1 MKTETPTLKER
12 WQAYRQLHPKIRIRD
27 AASALGVSEA
37 ELLAT
42 GCGGGGGASGPAAWP
57 GEPKRSSHQNVTRL
71 AGDWTKLVTDLSIL
85 GRVMCL
91 TRNEHAVHER
101 FGEFLKTD
109 FFHGMGQVVGPDID
123 LRLFMTHW
131 QNGFALTDF
140 RPDGER
146 QSFQFFDASGE
157 AVHKVY
163 LQKESNYG
171 GYGVILNKYR
181 SPDQGTEQSVEPA
194 PASKPEIPDAEIDVA
209 GFQQA
214 WLEMKDTHAFF
225 VIMGK
230 FRVGREQALRLA
242 PEGYAR
248 KVSVAST
255 KQMLGAASASGT
267 PIMVFIGNR
276 GCLQIHTGTVKNIK
290 MFGGEW
296 LNVLDD
302 EFNMHL
308 RDTAVAGAWVVKKP
322 TVDGNVTSLE
332 LFDAKGNNLVIFF
345 GKRKP
350 GEPENEAWRK
360 IVSELKEA
368 ETTNLH

>member
-1 MKTETPTLKER
+1 MKTEEQTLKGR
-12 WQAYRQLHPKIRIRD
+12 WDALLADQPKLRIRD
-27 AASALGVSEA
+27 AAAALGVSEA

-42 GCGGGGGASGPAAWP
+42 GCGA
-57 GEPKRSSHQNVTRL
+57 NVTRL
-71 AGDWTKLVTDLSIL
+71 AGDWTQVIKDLMTL

-91 TRNEHAVHER
+91 TRNLDAVHER
-101 FGEFLKTD
+101 YGEFLKVD

-123 LRLFMTHW
+123 LRLFMDQWTH
-131 QNGFALTDF
+131 GFAVTDTT
-140 RPDGER
+140 PEGER
-146 QSFQFFDASGE
+146 QSLQFFDAAGD
-157 AVHKVY
+157 AIHKVY

-171 GYGVILNKYR
+171 AYGVLLNKFR
-181 SPDQGTEQSVEPA
+181 AEDQGTTVAVQPKA
-194 PASKPEIPDAEIDVA
+194 AQRPEMPDAEIVVP

-214 WLEMKDTHAFF
+214 WLEMKDTHAFY
-225 VIMGK
+225 ILMGK

-255 KQMLGAASASGT
+255 RKMLEAASASDT

-276 GCLQIHTGTVKNIK
+276 GCMQIHTGPVKNIK
-290 MFGGEW
+290 MFGEEW

-308 RDTAVAGAWVVKKP
+308 RDTAITSAWVVKKP
-322 TVDGNVTSLE
+322 TVDGDITSLE
-332 LFDAKGNNLVIFF
+332 VFDAKGNSVALFF

-350 GEPENEAWRK
+350 GQPEDEAWRK
-360 IVSELKEA
+360 IVADL
-368 ETTNLH
+368 N

>member
-1 MKTETPTLKER
+1 MNTEAEQTLKGR
-12 WQAYRQLHPKIRIRD
+12 WDALLKEQPKLRIRD
-27 AASALGVSEA
+27 AAAKLGVSEA

-42 GCGGGGGASGPAAWP
+42 DCGT
-57 GEPKRSSHQNVTRL
+57 RVTRL
-71 AGDWTKLVTDLSIL
+71 SGDWSKLISDLPTL

-101 FGEFLKTD
+101 YGDFLKID

-123 LRLFMTHW
+123 LRLFMNHW
-131 QNGFALTDF
+131 VHGFAVTDMT
-140 RPDGER
+140 PDGDR

-171 GYGVILNKYR
+171 AYGVILNKYR
-181 SPDQGTEQSVEPA
+181 SEDQGTAMAVQPA
-194 PASKPEIPDAEIDVA
+194 PAPRPEMPDAEIDVA

-242 PEGYAR
+242 PEGHAR

-255 KQMLGAASASGT
+255 KKMLETASATET

-276 GCLQIHTGTVKNIK
+276 GCLQIHTGPVKNIK
-290 MFGGEW
+290 MFGEEW

-308 RDTAVAGAWVVKKP
+308 RDTAVASAWVVKKP
-322 TVDGNVTSLE
+322 TVDGIVTSLE
-332 LFDAKGNNLVIFF
+332 LFDEKGNNLVLFF

-350 GEPENEAWRK
+350 GEPEDEAWRK
-360 IVSELKEA
+360 IVADL
-368 ETTNLH
+368 T

>member
-1 MKTETPTLKER
+1 MKTEEQTLKER
-12 WQAYRQLHPKIRIRD
+12 WTALLAEQPKLRIRD
-27 AASALGVSEA
+27 AAAKLGVSEA

-42 GCGGGGGASGPAAWP
+42 GCGA
-57 GEPKRSSHQNVTRL
+57 NVTRIT
-71 AGDWTKLVTDLSIL
+71 GDWSQVIKDLSTL

-101 FGEFLKTD
+101 YGEFLKTD

-123 LRLFMTHW
+123 LRLFMNHW
-131 QNGFALTDF
+131 VHGFAVTDQT
-140 RPDGER
+140 PDGDR

-171 GYGVILNKYR
+171 GYGVMLNKYR
-181 SPDQGTEQSVEPA
+181 AEDQSPTLEVQPA
-194 PASKPEIPDAEIDVA
+194 PAPRPEMPDAEIDVP

-214 WLEMKDTHAFF
+214 WLEMKDTHAFYI
-225 VIMGK
+225 IMGK

-255 KQMLGAASASGT
+255 KQMLEAASASDT

-276 GCLQIHTGTVKNIK
+276 GCLQIHTGPVKNIK
-290 MFGGEW
+290 MFGEEW

-308 RDTAVAGAWVVKKP
+308 RDTAVASAWVVKKP
-322 TVDGNVTSLE
+322 TVDGDVTSLE
-332 LFDAKGNNLVIFF
+332 LYDAQGNNLVIFF

-350 GEPENEAWRK
+350 GEPEDEAWRE
-360 IVSELKEA
+360 IVANLK
-368 ETTNLH
+368 

>member
-1 MKTETPTLKER
+1 MKTQTTENLKER
-12 WQAYRQLHPKIRIRD
+12 WQSLLIEKPKIRIRD
-27 AASALGVSEA
+27 AAADLGTSEA

-42 GCGGGGGASGPAAWP
+42 RCGTD
-57 GEPKRSSHQNVTRL
+57 VTRL
-71 AGDWTKLVTDLSIL
+71 SGDWSQFIKDLSTL

-91 TRNEHAVHER
+91 TRNENAVHER
-101 FGEFLKTD
+101 YGEFLKTD

-123 LRLFMTHW
+123 LRLFMDHW
-131 QNGFALTDF
+131 KMGFAVTDQT
-140 RPDGER
+140 PEGER
-146 QSFQFFDASGE
+146 QSFQIFDASGE

-181 SPDQGTEQSVEPA
+181 SADQGCAQSVAAA
-194 PASKPEIPDAEIDVA
+194 PLPRPELPDAEIDVA

-225 VIMGK
+225 MLMGK
-230 FRVGREQALRLA
+230 FRVSREQALRLA
-242 PEGYAR
+242 PEGYALR
-248 KVSVAST
+248 VSLSST
-255 KQMLGAASASGT
+255 KEMLEAASGSGT

-276 GCLQIHTGTVKNIK
+276 GCLQIHTGPVTNIK
-290 MFGGEW
+290 MFGTEW

-302 EFNMHL
+302 DFNMHL
-308 RDTAVAGAWVVKKP
+308 REPAIAGAWVVKKP

-332 LFDAKGNNLVIFF
+332 LYDQAGNNVALFF

-350 GEPENEAWRK
+350 GEPEDPAWRQM
-360 IVSELKEA
+360 VSRFPSA
-368 ETTNLH
+368 T

>member
-1 MKTETPTLKER
+1 MKTETQEPLKDR
-12 WQAYRQLHPKIRIRD
+12 WEALVKEEPKLRIRD
-27 AASALGVSEA
+27 AAARLGVSEA

-42 GCGGGGGASGPAAWP
+42 GCGA
-57 GEPKRSSHQNVTRL
+57 NVTRL
-71 AGDWTKLVTDLSIL
+71 AGDWSALIKDLPTL

-101 FGEFLKTD
+101 YGEFRQID

-123 LRLFMTHW
+123 LRLFMNHW
-131 QNGFALTDF
+131 VNGFAVTDIT
-140 RPDGER
+140 PEGDR
-146 QSFQFFDASGE
+146 QSFQFFDAHGE
-157 AVHKVY
+157 AVHKIY

-171 GYGVILNKYR
+171 CYGVILNKYR
-181 SPDQGTEQSVEPA
+181 SADQGAEQTVTPLPA
-194 PASKPEIPDAEIDVA
+194 PRPELPDAEIDVA
-209 GFQQA
+209 GFQKA

-225 VIMGK
+225 VIMHQ

-248 KVSVAST
+248 KVDVSST
-255 KQMLGAASASGT
+255 KRMLETASSTDT

-276 GCLQIHTGTVKNIK
+276 GCLQIHTGPVKNIK
-290 MFGGEW
+290 MFGTEW

-308 RDTAVAGAWVVKKP
+308 RDTAITSAWVVKKP
-322 TVDGNVTSLE
+322 TVDGDVTSLE
-332 LFDAKGNNLVIFF
+332 LFDAKSNNIVIFF

-350 GEPENEAWRK
+350 GEPENEAWRN
-360 IVSELKEA
+360 IVAELQ
-368 ETTNLH
+368 

>member
-1 MKTETPTLKER
+1 MKTEEQTLKQR
-12 WQAYRQLHPKIRIRD
+12 WEALLTEHPKLRIRD
-27 AASALGVSEA
+27 AASQLGVSEA

-42 GCGGGGGASGPAAWP
+42 GCG
-57 GEPKRSSHQNVTRL
+57 QNVTRL
-71 AGDWTKLVTDLSIL
+71 EGDWSQFIKDLSTL

-101 FGEFLKTD
+101 YGEFLQTD

-123 LRLFMTHW
+123 LRLFMNHW
-131 QNGFALTDF
+131 KLGFAVTDQTAE
-140 RPDGER
+140 GER
-146 QSFQFFDASGE
+146 QSFQIFDASGE

-171 GYGVILNKYR
+171 GYGVILNKFR
-181 SPDQGTEQSVEPA
+181 SPDQGTVQAVEPA
-194 PASKPEIPDAEIDVA
+194 PAPRSEMPDAEIDVP

-248 KVSVAST
+248 KVAVSST
-255 KQMLGAASASGT
+255 KQMLEAASASGT

-276 GCLQIHTGTVKNIK
+276 GCLQIHTGPVKNIK
-290 MFGGEW
+290 MFGSEW

-302 EFNMHL
+302 DFNMHL
-308 RDTAVAGAWVVKKP
+308 RDTAVASAWVVKKP
-322 TVDGNVTSLE
+322 TVDGDVTSLE
-332 LFDAKGNNLVIFF
+332 LFDAQGNNLVIFF

-350 GEPENEAWRK
+350 GEPEDEAWRG
-360 IVSELKEA
+360 IVGELKA
-368 ETTNLH
+368 